1 MVHSIIVA
9 VAVLGL
15 ISLRPTRWQLLYQ
28 LGLLAAAVLLA
39 PSQLLAL
46 AGLAYFALSDWQS
59 QTVPALGF
67 DGWCLLVA
75 LTTPS
80 HWLVGLGWLV
90 ALSGLSIVT
99 QGLGSAD
106 VLAISALTLGM
117 PALASLVFVLMAC
130 VIGVGHG
137 LVRPGTIPF
146 LVDLQLAYLL
156 MVIVS

>member
-9 VAVLGL
+9 ITVLGL
-15 ISLRPTRWQLLYQ
+15 LSLRPTRWQLLYQ
-28 LGLLAAAVLLA
+28 LSLLAAAVLLG

-46 AGLAYFALSDWQS
+46 TGLAYFALSDWQS

-75 LTTPS
+75 LTTPA

-90 ALSGLSIVT
+90 ALAVLSMVT

-106 VLAISALTLGM
+106 VLAISVLTLGM
-117 PALASLVFVLMAC
+117 PALASLVFVLLAC
-130 VIGVGHG
+130 VIGLGHG
-137 LVRPGTIPF
+137 WLRPGPIPF

>member
-9 VAVLGL
+9 SALLGL
-15 ISLRPTRWQLLYQ
+15 ISLRPTRWQFLYQ
-28 LGLLAAAVLLA
+28 LGLVTLAVLFA
-39 PSQLLAL
+39 RSQLLAL
-46 AGLAYFALSDWQS
+46 AGLGYFALSDWQS

-75 LTTPS
+75 LTTPA
-80 HWLVGLGWLV
+80 HWLVGLCWLV

-106 VLAISALTLGM
+106 VLAISVMTLGM
-117 PALASLVFVLMAC
+117 PALASLVFVLLAC
-130 VIGVGHG
+130 VIGLGHG
-137 LVRPGTIPF
+137 WLRPGPIPF

-156 MVIVS
+156 MMIAS

>member
-15 ISLRPTRWQLLYQ
+15 FSLRPTRWQVLYQ
-28 LGLLAAAVLLA
+28 LGLLAAALLLA
-39 PSQLLAL
+39 SSQLLAL

-59 QTVPALGF
+59 QMVPALGF
-67 DGWCLLVA
+67 DSWCLLVA
-75 LTTPS
+75 LTTPA
-80 HWLVGLGWLV
+80 HWLVGLGWLG
-90 ALSGLSIVT
+90 ALSALSIVS

-106 VLAISALTLGM
+106 VLAISVLTLGM
-117 PALASLVFVLMAC
+117 PALASLMFVLLAC
-130 VIGVGHG
+130 VIGLGHG
-137 LVRPGTIPF
+137 WLRPGPIPF

>member
-9 VAVLGL
+9 SAVLGL
-15 ISLRPTRWQLLYQ
+15 ISLRPTRWQFLYQ
-28 LGLLAAAVLLA
+28 LGLVTLAVLFA
-39 PSQLLAL
+39 RSQLLAL
-46 AGLAYFALSDWQS
+46 AGLGYFALSDWQS

-75 LTTPS
+75 LTTPA
-80 HWLVGLGWLV
+80 HWLVGLCWLV

-106 VLAISALTLGM
+106 VLAISVLTLGM
-117 PALASLVFVLMAC
+117 SALASLVFVLLAC
-130 VIGVGHG
+130 VIGLGQG
-137 LVRPGTIPF
+137 RLRPGPIPF

-156 MVIVS
+156 MMIAS